1 MVRLLRRSGDDSK
14 ILVQSVQNFLKGMLR
29 MARHLEFDR
38 TEVVAR
44 AVDAFWRFGYESLP
58 ALEIAE
64 AMGVA
69 KSSLYNT
76 FGSKRDLFL
85 ESVDHYAN
93 NQRSK
98 LIARAGSENAEVLL
112 RQMLLEVVSDNNAGR
127 GCLLVNT
134 AAEFGARDGEVR
146 QRVKAGFDGMMD
158 AFANLIRAGQE
169 AGQFKSGV
177 NPRQYAV
184 ILIAGI
190 SGLRVLA
197 KGGCSADELNPVI
210 ESMLDGLLD

>member
-1 MVRLLRRSGDDSK
+1 
-14 ILVQSVQNFLKGMLR
+14 

-44 AVDAFWRFGYESLP
+44 AVDAFWQVGYDALP

-76 FGSKRDLFL
+76 FGSKRNLFI
-85 ESVDHYAN
+85 ESVDHYADS
-93 NQRSK
+93 QRSK
-98 LIARAGSENAEVLL
+98 VAAGSKSENVVVLL

-146 QRVKAGFDGMMD
+146 QHVKAGFDGMRD
-158 AFANLIRAGQE
+158 AFATLIRAGQG
-169 AGQFKSGV
+169 AGHINPGV
-177 NPRQYAV
+177 NPQQYAV
-184 ILIAGI
+184 ILVTGIA
-190 SGLRVLA
+190 GLRVLA
-197 KGGCSADELNPVI
+197 KGGLSDVDLHPVI
-210 ESMLDGLLD
+210 ENTLAGLLE